1 MLHDMTDNGENVGV
15 TNVIDNVNSYNSAK
29 VLRGLQSDV
38 VSVRQYQQ
46 RVLAQNNSSQ
56 AAELEQLVTS
66 YFW

>member
-1 MLHDMTDNGENVGV
+1 MLFDMIDNGENIGR
-15 TNVIDNVNSYNSAK
+15 TGVIDNVNSYTEPQIFRA
-29 VLRGLQSDV
+29 LQSDV

-46 RVLAQNNSSQ
+46 RVVTQNNLKQ